1 MHRVH
6 FLPSAT
12 SAAPQPTS
20 SSASANPPTSASYTH
35 TVHHAG
41 NQYFA
46 TAEMAEIFRAH
57 AYEIVERGH
66 TELVPLLH
74 HSGVDLLLISPQANF
89 AVVAIEIGHLEA
101 S

>member
-1 MHRVH
+1 
-6 FLPSAT
+6 
-12 SAAPQPTS
+12 
-20 SSASANPPTSASYTH
+20 
-35 TVHHAG
+35 
-41 NQYFA
+41 
-46 TAEMAEIFRAH
+46 MAEIFRAH